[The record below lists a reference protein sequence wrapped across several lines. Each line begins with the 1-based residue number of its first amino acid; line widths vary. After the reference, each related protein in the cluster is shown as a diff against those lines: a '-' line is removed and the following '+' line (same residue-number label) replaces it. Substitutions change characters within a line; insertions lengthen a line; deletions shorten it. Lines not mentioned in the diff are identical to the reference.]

1 MIAKRL
7 LTWGIHGVPVAT
19 VGLLASWYVWYAA
32 AARLDLSPW
41 LALAGTVSTVVVVA
55 IGRRS
60 RLSSK
65 PSEETLLPRESVVDP
80 VTTTA
85 WRGPGTAGHESLV
98 FTVTAVA
105 IAGAV
110 LLGLPLLWTAVA
122 VAVFCIIVIAR
133 TVAALS
139 HGLATRPVTAL
150 SSVEVV
156 TIWVCAGVIGL
167 LAALVNRPD
176 LDDAFFGAVVANV
189 TATAHLGASDH
200 AYGAMRVMPIH
211 DPLLNPWEQLVASI
225 SIVSGLD
232 SAIVYWIVIPPV
244 LALVSLLGTAFA
256 AHQVGLRRLEF
267 GIPLVVLFLIFDGA
281 VHAGFGNLHFARM
294 WQGKIILVAV
304 VIPIIFALACRAMR
318 EPGRWNYALVI
329 VAFVAALSTTDSAIM
344 LMPFLAAVVVVALA
358 TVRFGTRVLVV
369 AAPIAALGVVVIM
382 LAGRFSA
389 RGASISM
396 VDGLTY
402 VMGGRTHTALYVAV
416 ICLGLIVAHHAGV
429 RMFLAGATLMGFLC
443 AGPLRPGLVAIY
455 PGSDP
460 IIWRFLWLVPILILV
475 AGLATRRYGLPIAGP
490 SPRVAAVVAPLAIVI
505 VAAGSLVWSPTNNA
519 RIGSP
524 TSWKLPEYD
533 AEAVTAIRNATALG
547 DMVLAPISV
556 MDALASSTR
565 DVDVVSGRYAGG
577 LVEPEYVTV
586 ARSALAST
594 IESGAPIAVTSN
606 PSLDAVGVDIV
617 CARTPEQLR
626 SARALVVAG
635 PTVWC
640 ARVALVPDPA

>member
-1 MIAKRL
+1 
-7 LTWGIHGVPVAT
+7 
-19 VGLLASWYVWYAA
+19 
-32 AARLDLSPW
+32 
-41 LALAGTVSTVVVVA
+41 
-55 IGRRS
+55 
-60 RLSSK
+60 
-65 PSEETLLPRESVVDP
+65 
-80 VTTTA
+80 
-85 WRGPGTAGHESLV
+85 
-98 FTVTAVA
+98 
-105 IAGAV
+105 
-110 LLGLPLLWTAVA
+110 
-122 VAVFCIIVIAR
+122 
-133 TVAALS
+133 
-139 HGLATRPVTAL
+139 
-150 SSVEVV
+150 
-156 TIWVCAGVIGL
+156 
-167 LAALVNRPD
+167 
-176 LDDAFFGAVVANV
+176 
-189 TATAHLGASDH
+189 
-200 AYGAMRVMPIH
+200 
-211 DPLLNPWEQLVASI
+211 
-225 SIVSGLD
+225 
-232 SAIVYWIVIPPV
+232 
-244 LALVSLLGTAFA
+244 
-256 AHQVGLRRLEF
+256 
-267 GIPLVVLFLIFDGA
+267 
-281 VHAGFGNLHFARM
+281 
-294 WQGKIILVAV
+294 
-304 VIPIIFALACRAMR
+304 
-318 EPGRWNYALVI
+318 
-329 VAFVAALSTTDSAIM
+329 
-344 LMPFLAAVVVVALA
+344 
-358 TVRFGTRVLVV
+358 
-369 AAPIAALGVVVIM
+369 
-382 LAGRFSA
+382 
-389 RGASISM
+389 
-396 VDGLTY
+396 
-402 VMGGRTHTALYVAV
+402 MGGRTHTALYVLV

-455 PGSDP
+455 RGSEP

-565 DVDVVSGRYAGG
+565 DVDVVSGRYVGG

-640 ARVALVPDPA
+640 VRVASVPDPA